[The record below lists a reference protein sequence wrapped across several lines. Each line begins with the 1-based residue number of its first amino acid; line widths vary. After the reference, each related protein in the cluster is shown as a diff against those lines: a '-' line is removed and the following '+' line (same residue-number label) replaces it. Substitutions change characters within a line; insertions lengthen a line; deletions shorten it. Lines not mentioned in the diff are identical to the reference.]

1 MEGRDQVTKQ
11 ENVGLKSDLTE
22 SNPCVLH
29 GGLGQPLRSQ
39 KGEKD
44 LVIQCEERQ
53 SPGPRGEKELGVCSG
68 QRGSSTSAGEGNIE

>member
-1 MEGRDQVTKQ
+1 M
-11 ENVGLKSDLTE
+11 
-22 SNPCVLH
+22 LH

-53 SPGPRGEKELGVCSG
+53 SPGLRGEKELGVCSG
-68 QRGSSTSAGEGNIE
+68 QRGGSTASEGRAISNRKGGRGRLQKAREGGGDF